1 MQPRAIILI
10 VAALVM
16 VGGTVFFARSW
27 LNSERQALEASR
39 KKPEQAKPKN
49 FVLVAKVNLPAGT
62 FLKKNHMTW
71 QAWPADSLHKS
82 YIQRRGFNQKSMFGV
97 VVRKHIAAGQP
108 ITDGSIVKP
117 GQRGFMA
124 AVLNP
129 GMRAVSLSTSAVSS
143 VAGFVFPGDRVDILL
158 THRVGGRRG
167 RLVTETMM
175 TKVRVLAIDQ
185 KVTDGNQ
192 KAKVGKTVTVE
203 VTPRQA
209 EVMAVAANLG
219 KLSLSLRSLKQVDE
233 DGKERILASGVVLDL
248 DSLDQR
254 KPERGTTYTADSG
267 VSMLLRRKVSD
278 TITVT
283 IVRGAKR
290 SAVSFPK
297 AKQ

>member
-10 VAALVM
+10 VAALLM

-27 LNSERQALEASR
+27 LNSEREAIEASR
-39 KKPEQAKPKN
+39 KKPEKAKPKN

-62 FLKKNHMTW
+62 FLKKNHMAW
-71 QAWPADSLHKS
+71 QAWPEDSLHKS
-82 YIQRRGFNQKSMFGV
+82 YIQRRGYNARTMFGV

-108 ITDGSIVKP
+108 ITGGSIVKP

-158 THRVGGRRG
+158 THRVGGRNG

-219 KLSLSLRSLKQVDE
+219 KLSLALRSLKQTDE
-233 DGKERILASGVVLDL
+233 EGKERILASGVVLDL
-248 DSLDQR
+248 DALDRR

-267 VSMLLRRKVSD
+267 ASMLLRRKVSD
-278 TITVT
+278 KITIT
-283 IVRGAKR
+283 IMRGNKR

-297 AKQ
+297 VKQ

>member
-10 VAALVM
+10 VAALFL

-27 LNSERQALEASR
+27 LNSEREAIEASR
-39 KKPEQAKPKN
+39 KKQEQAKPKN

-71 QAWPADSLHKS
+71 QAWPTDSLHQS
-82 YIQRRGFNQKSMFGV
+82 YIQRRGFQQRSMFGV

-143 VAGFVFPGDRVDILL
+143 VAGFVFPGDRVDVLL
-158 THRVGGRRG
+158 THRIGGRRG

-175 TKVRVLAIDQ
+175 TRVRVLAIDQ
-185 KVTDGNQ
+185 KVTDGDQ

-254 KPERGTTYTADSG
+254 KPQRGTTYTADSG
-267 VSMLLRRKVSD
+267 ASMLLRRKVSD
-278 TITVT
+278 QITIT
-283 IVRGAKR
+283 IVRGNKR

-297 AKQ
+297 VK

>member
-82 YIQRRGFNQKSMFGV
+82 YIQRRGFDQKSMFGV

>member
-10 VAALVM
+10 VAALLM

-27 LNSERQALEASR
+27 LNSEREALEASR
-39 KKPEQAKPKN
+39 KKPEKVKPKN

-62 FLKKNHMTW
+62 FLKKNHMAW
-71 QAWPADSLHKS
+71 QAWPEDSLHKS
-82 YIQRRGFNQKSMFGV
+82 YMQRRGFNQRTMFGV

-108 ITDGSIVKP
+108 ITSGSIVKP

-185 KVTDGNQ
+185 KVTDGSQ

-219 KLSLSLRSLKQVDE
+219 KLSLSLRSLKQIDE
-233 DGKERILASGVVLDL
+233 DGKERLLASGVVLDL
-248 DSLDQR
+248 DSLDRR
-254 KPERGTTYTADSG
+254 KPERGTTFTADSG
-267 VSMLLRRKVSD
+267 ASMLLRRKVSD
-278 TITVT
+278 KITIT
-283 IVRGAKR
+283 IMRGTKR

-297 AKQ
+297 VKQ

>member
-27 LNSERQALEASR
+27 LNSERQAIEASR
-39 KKPEQAKPKN
+39 KKPEEAKPKN

-71 QAWPADSLHKS
+71 QAWPSDSLHKS
-82 YIQRRGFNQKSMFGV
+82 YIQRRGFSERSMFGV

-108 ITDGSIVKP
+108 ITGGSIVKP

-143 VAGFVFPGDRVDILL
+143 VAGFVFPGDRVDVLL

-278 TITVT
+278 KITVT

>member
-1 MQPRAIILI
+1 
-10 VAALVM
+10 
-16 VGGTVFFARSW
+16 
-27 LNSERQALEASR
+27 
-39 KKPEQAKPKN
+39 
-49 FVLVAKVNLPAGT
+49 
-62 FLKKNHMTW
+62 
-71 QAWPADSLHKS
+71 
-82 YIQRRGFNQKSMFGV
+82 
-97 VVRKHIAAGQP
+97 VRKHIAAGQP
-108 ITDGSIVKP
+108 ITGGSIVKP

-267 VSMLLRRKVSD
+267 ASMLLRREVSD
-278 TITVT
+278 KITVT

-297 AKQ
+297 VRK

>member
-10 VAALVM
+10 VAALAL

-27 LNSERQALEASR
+27 LNSERQAIEASR
-39 KKPEQAKPKN
+39 KKPVQQAPKN
-49 FVLVAKVNLPAGT
+49 YVLVAKVNLPAGT
-62 FLKKNHMTW
+62 FLKKNHITW
-71 QAWPADSLHKS
+71 QAWPSDSLHQS
-82 YIQRRGFNQKSMFGV
+82 YIRRRGFNEKSMFGV

-129 GMRAVSLSTSAVSS
+129 GMRAVSISTSAVSS

-158 THRVGGRRG
+158 THKVGGRNG

-175 TKVRVLAIDQ
+175 TGVRVLAIDQ
-185 KVTDGNQ
+185 RVTDGAQ
-192 KAKVGKTVTVE
+192 KASVGKTVTVE

-209 EVMAVAANLG
+209 EVMSVAASLG
-219 KLSLSLRSLKQVDE
+219 KLSLSLRSLKKTDE
-233 DGKERILASGVVLDL
+233 NGKEQVLADGVVLDL
-248 DSLDQR
+248 DALDKR
-254 KPERGTTYTADSG
+254 APERGTTYTADSG

-278 TITVT
+278 KITIT
-283 IVRGAKR
+283 IVRGSKR

-297 AKQ
+297 GQK

>member
-82 YIQRRGFNQKSMFGV
+82 YIQRRGFDQRSMFGV

-108 ITDGSIVKP
+108 ITGGSIVKP

-143 VAGFVFPGDRVDILL
+143 VAGFVFPGDRVDVLL

-267 VSMLLRRKVSD
+267 VSMLLRRRVSD
-278 TITVT
+278 KITVT

>member
-27 LNSERQALEASR
+27 LNSERQAIEASR
-39 KKPEQAKPKN
+39 KKPEEAKPKN

-71 QAWPADSLHKS
+71 QAWPSDSLHKS
-82 YIQRRGFNQKSMFGV
+82 YIQRRGFSERSMFGV

-108 ITDGSIVKP
+108 ITGGSIVKP

-143 VAGFVFPGDRVDILL
+143 VAGFVFPGDRVDVLL

-185 KVTDGNQ
+185 NVTDGNQ
-192 KAKVGKTVTVE
+192 KARVGKTVTVE

-278 TITVT
+278 KITVT

>member
-1 MQPRAIILI
+1 
-10 VAALVM
+10 
-16 VGGTVFFARSW
+16 
-27 LNSERQALEASR
+27 
-39 KKPEQAKPKN
+39 
-49 FVLVAKVNLPAGT
+49 
-62 FLKKNHMTW
+62 
-71 QAWPADSLHKS
+71 
-82 YIQRRGFNQKSMFGV
+82 
-97 VVRKHIAAGQP
+97 
-108 ITDGSIVKP
+108 
-117 GQRGFMA
+117 
-124 AVLNP
+124 
-129 GMRAVSLSTSAVSS
+129 
-143 VAGFVFPGDRVDILL
+143 
-158 THRVGGRRG
+158 
-167 RLVTETMM
+167 MM

>member
-16 VGGTVFFARSW
+16 VGGTIFFARSW
-27 LNSERQALEASR
+27 LDSERQAIEASR
-39 KKPEQAKPKN
+39 KKPEKEAPKN

-71 QAWPADSLHKS
+71 QAWPAVSLHSS
-82 YIQRRGFNQKSMFGV
+82 YLRRRGFKQASMFGV

-108 ITDGSIVKP
+108 ITSGSIVKP

-129 GMRAVSLSTSAVSS
+129 GMRAVSLSTNSVSS
-143 VAGFVFPGDRVDILL
+143 VAGFAFPGDRVDILL
-158 THRVGGRRG
+158 THRIGGRKG
-167 RLVTETMM
+167 RLVSETMM
-175 TKVRVLAIDQ
+175 TGVRILAIDQ

-192 KAKVGKTVTVE
+192 KAKVGKTVTIE

-219 KLSLSLRSLKQVDE
+219 KLSLALRSLKQTVG
-233 DGKERILASGVVLDL
+233 GKEQILASGVVLDL
-248 DSLDQR
+248 DSLDKR
-254 KPERGTTYTADSG
+254 KPARGTTYTSDAG
-267 VSMLLRRKVSD
+267 TSMLLRRKVSD
-278 TITVT
+278 KITIT
-283 IVRGAKR
+283 IVRGSKR
-290 SAVSFPK
+290 SSVSFPK
-297 AKQ
+297 GPR

>member
-10 VAALVM
+10 VAALFL

-27 LNSERQALEASR
+27 LNSEREALEASR

-62 FLKKNHMTW
+62 FLKKNHMAW
-71 QAWPADSLHKS
+71 QAWPTDSLHKS
-82 YIQRRGFNQKSMFGV
+82 YIQRRGFQQKSMFGV

-158 THRVGGRRG
+158 THRIGGRRG

-209 EVMAVAANLG
+209 EVMAVASNLG

-267 VSMLLRRKVSD
+267 ASMLLRSKVSD
-278 TITVT
+278 QITIT
-283 IVRGAKR
+283 IVRGNKR

-297 AKQ
+297 AR

>member
-27 LNSERQALEASR
+27 LNSERQAIEASR
-39 KKPEQAKPKN
+39 KKPEEAKPKN

-82 YIQRRGFNQKSMFGV
+82 YIQRRGFSERSMFGV

-108 ITDGSIVKP
+108 ITGGSIVKP

-143 VAGFVFPGDRVDILL
+143 VAGFVFPGDRVDVLL

-185 KVTDGNQ
+185 NVTDGNQ
-192 KAKVGKTVTVE
+192 KARVGKTVTVE

-278 TITVT
+278 KITVT

>member
-27 LNSERQALEASR
+27 LNSERQAIEASR
-39 KKPEQAKPKN
+39 KKPEKVQPKN

-62 FLKKNHMTW
+62 FLKKNHMAW
-71 QAWPADSLHKS
+71 QAWPSDSLHSS
-82 YIQRRGFNQKSMFGV
+82 YLRRRGFQEKSMFGV

-108 ITDGSIVKP
+108 ITSGSIVKP

-129 GMRAVSLSTSAVSS
+129 GMRAVSISTNSVSS
-143 VAGFVFPGDRVDILL
+143 VAGFAFPGDRVDILL
-158 THRVGGRRG
+158 THRIGGRRG
-167 RLVTETMM
+167 RLVSETMM
-175 TKVRVLAIDQ
+175 TGVRILAIDQ

-192 KAKVGKTVTVE
+192 KAKVGKTVTIE

-219 KLSLSLRSLKQVDE
+219 RLSLALRSLKQTE
-233 DGKERILASGVVLDL
+233 GGKAQILASGVVLDL
-248 DSLDQR
+248 DDLDKR
-254 KPERGTTYTADSG
+254 KPERGTTYTSDAG
-267 VSMLLRRKVSD
+267 TSMLLRRKVSD
-278 TITVT
+278 KITIT
-283 IVRGAKR
+283 IVRGNKR
-290 SAVSFPK
+290 SSVAFPK
-297 AKQ
+297 GPR